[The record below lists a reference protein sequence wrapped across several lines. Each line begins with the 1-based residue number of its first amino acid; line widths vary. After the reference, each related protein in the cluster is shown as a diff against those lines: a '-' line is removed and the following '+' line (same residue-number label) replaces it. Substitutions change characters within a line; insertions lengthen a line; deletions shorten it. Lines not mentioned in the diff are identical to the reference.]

1 VSSKLVIL
9 GSSGGPT
16 PKLQG
21 HATSH
26 ALVMQ
31 NDTNIVD
38 CGSGVARQLIRAG
51 IALSTLRRIFIT
63 HHHIDHVADF
73 GLLVHQSW
81 SQLKQPVE
89 LIGPPPLA
97 RMVELYLELYSRDI
111 ESRVADENRRH
122 LREFIHVREIMHPGD
137 ILRDERLSVRC
148 ALVEHPPLDR
158 VFAYRFDAPE
168 GSVVFSADT
177 VPTRSLIALA
187 QGADVL
193 VHEALY
199 LDNADRFLP
208 ADRAKTVL
216 NRMLRA
222 HTQPGDAGRIAREA
236 GVRLLILSPLG
247 AFGEID
253 EARLKQR
260 AAEHFGGEIRV
271 GHDLLEVDLPL
282 PPLKR
287 RPADS

>member
-9 GSSGGPT
+9 GSIGGPT

-31 NDTNIVD
+31 NDTNVVD

-51 IALSTLRRIFIT
+51 IGLATLKRIFIT

-81 SQLKQPVE
+81 SQLKHPVE

-97 RMVELYLELYSRDI
+97 RMVELYLELYRPDI

-122 LREFIHVREIMHPGD
+122 LREFIRVREITHPGD
-137 ILRDERLSVRC
+137 ILRDERVSVRC

-177 VPTRSLIALA
+177 VPARSLIALA

-199 LDNADRFLP
+199 LDNAAQFLP
-208 ADRAKTVL
+208 ADRAQSVL

-222 HTQPGDAGRIAREA
+222 HSQPSDAGCIAREA

-260 AAEHFGGEIRV
+260 AAEQFGGEIRV

-282 PPLKR
+282 PSR
-287 RPADS
+287 GRGPADS